1 MSSLTP
7 LVDLSS
13 SLLGR
18 LGIRWNRKLNEKKDK
33 SGESDWLSER
43 PESWYQGPLIFP
55 TQLET
60 SPQETWHKHEEI
72 QEEYSH
78 DSEGC

>member
-1 MSSLTP
+1 MQKLLQGLNFNP
-7 LVDLSS
+7 L
-13 SLLGR
+13 GQM
-18 LGIRWNRKLNEKKDK
+18 DK
-33 SGESDWLSER
+33 EEHESDPLCAR
-43 PESWYQGPLIFP
+43 PENWYQGPLIFP

-60 SPQETWHKHEEI
+60 RPQETWHKHEEI